1 MVYHILNG
9 DCLAEQLNQTSIQG
23 QQIVCAE
30 CLVEGDVSGDPLSEF
45 WETRAKF
52 ISESYSASREEYFT
66 KVVTAFD
73 TILSLPEDAEVNLW
87 FENDLFC
94 QVNMW
99 FVLSL
104 IADRPPKALYR
115 VFPVI
120 DSPTDQWK
128 GFGASDTQ
136 MLEMAYQ
143 SRVLINPQDIQLGA
157 SLWIAYKRGELETL
171 KELSR
176 QPFGAYQQLQ
186 DVVQAHIDRFPGH
199 HRPGRPEKAIRQLI
213 EQTSTEFDIVFTE
226 FSKQHGIYGFG
237 DTQVRQIYDKIMG
250 RD

>member
-23 QQIVCAE
+23 HRIICAE
-30 CLVEGDVSGDPLSEF
+30 CLFDGDVSGNTLSEF

-52 ISESYSASREEYFT
+52 ISESYSASRDEYFA

-73 TILSLPEDAEVNLW
+73 SILNLPEDAEVNLW

-99 FVLSL
+99 FVMSL
-104 IADRPPKALYR
+104 LGDRPPKALYR

-120 DSPTDQWK
+120 DSPADQWN

-136 MLEMAYQ
+136 MLEKAYQ
-143 SRVLINPQDIQLGA
+143 SRVLVSQEDIHLGA
-157 SLWIAYKRGELETL
+157 SLWKAYKHGDIETL

-176 QPFGAYQQLQ
+176 QPSGAYQQLE
-186 DVVQAHIDRFPGH
+186 DVVQAHIDRFPGQNQ
-199 HRPGRPEKAIRQLI
+199 PGRPEKAIRQLI
-213 EQTSTEFDIVFTE
+213 EHVSINFGIVFAE
-226 FSKQHGIYGFG
+226 FSKHHGIYGFG
-237 DTQVRQIYDKIMG
+237 DSQVRVMYDKIMD
-250 RD
+250 RE